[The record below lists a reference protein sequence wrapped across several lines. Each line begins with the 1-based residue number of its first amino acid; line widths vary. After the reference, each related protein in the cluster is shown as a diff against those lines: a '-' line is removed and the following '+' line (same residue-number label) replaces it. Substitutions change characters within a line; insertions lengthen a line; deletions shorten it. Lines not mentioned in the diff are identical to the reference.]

1 MSELTNR
8 DILRASNE
16 ESNRITKECIQTA
29 LLYLMGV
36 KPYDKITITELVLR
50 SGVSRMSFYRNY
62 KTKDDVVKEI
72 CADVRKTLAETAND
86 KDFEENPRQWYINF
100 FSDIK
105 DNEKL
110 ITLVEKSSLPLS
122 SILKSLYDAKDYS
135 KSYEDKGK
143 YALSAR
149 EGALLGVAL
158 TWTSSGM
165 KETPEEMADI
175 CVDILKSY

>member
-1 MSELTNR
+1 MSELTKR

-29 LLYLMGV
+29 LIYLMGI
-36 KPYDKITITELVLR
+36 KPYDKITISELVLR

-62 KTKDDVVKEI
+62 KTKDDVIREI
-72 CADVRKTLAETAND
+72 CDGVRKALDETQSGKN
-86 KDFEENPRQWYINF
+86 FEENPRQWYINF
-100 FSDIK
+100 FSGIK
-105 DNEKL
+105 ENEKL
-110 ITLVEKSSLPLS
+110 IHLIEKSSLPIS
-122 SILKSLYDAKDYS
+122 SIFDARDYS

-149 EGALLGVAL
+149 EGALLGIVL
-158 TWTSSGM
+158 TWTSSEM

-175 CVDILKSY
+175 CIEILKNY